1 MRLLGAFGKKSYEC
15 VHLFITETQTVSQI
29 VPNLRL
35 FSAKNIQACYFHYH
49 INKTNNFFLKALFI
63 HITPILLRFIS
74 SLLALT
80 GNTPIDNC

>member
-1 MRLLGAFGKKSYEC
+1 MNVSIYSLQKLKLFLKSC
-15 VHLFITETQTVSQI
+15 QTYDF
-29 VPNLRL
+29 